1 MNFFFNILKCIIL
14 LILLK
19 ENEMIEKKTLSSFR
33 LLLLDFFYQKLNY
46 FLIFEKQS

>member
-33 LLLLDFFYQKLNY
+33 LLLLDFFIKNLTT
-46 FLIFEKQS
+46 F